1 MALDHFSISAIETD
15 DAVTVSL
22 AGEIDVDT
30 CRDLDTL
37 LDAAIDSG
45 QRVVLDVADVTF
57 TDSSALSVLVK
68 AHTVLARRGQDLVL
82 AGPPRRL
89 VALLELGGLSTL
101 FHIEP
106 PHRAATVPSEI
117 PAAVSCRD
125 CTRPDFRER
134 PTSHTRSA
142 NCAHE
147 T

>member
-1 MALDHFSISAIETD
+1 MTLDNFSISAIETE

-45 QRVVLDVADVTF
+45 QRVVLDVAGVTF
-57 TDSSALSVLVK
+57 ADSSALRVLVK
-68 AHTVLARRGQDLVL
+68 ARTVLARRGQDLVL

-89 VALLELGGLSTL
+89 VRLLELGGLSTV

-106 PHRAATVPSEI
+106 PQCRARRPS
-117 PAAVSCRD
+117 R
-125 CTRPDFRER
+125 
-134 PTSHTRSA
+134 
-142 NCAHE
+142 
-147 T
+147 